1 MKRTYKAAMMSLVFV
16 LAAVLA
22 GCGAPPGL
30 PKGPIR
36 VNTYTVTAET
46 VPLRAEY
53 SGTVAAAAQVPI
65 RSRISGRVLVKFV
78 QGGQT
83 VRAGQPLFRL
93 DSREYDAALA
103 AALAEQAQAAAG
115 LANQKL
121 NYHRYRALAAQDAA
135 AAQAVTDR
143 EAAVRQQEAVV
154 QANAAQVQRARDNVK
169 DTIIYA
175 PFSGKLS
182 VDDVPVGTYVT
193 AGSTALVTI
202 SSTNPVFVEFSLS
215 EQEYLQ
221 WMKEKNRTGTWG
233 AAVQLRLSDGSIYPY
248 TGHIAQMDPR
258 LNEAGGAIV
267 VKAVFDNP
275 QQLLIPGLYGTI
287 LLTGQTAQPVLL
299 VPQRAVQQMLG
310 KYFLSVL
317 NRQGQVQKKEVQVG
331 PKTGKFWVITSGVKA
346 GDVVIVDGYEKDE
359 GAVLSPHVLT
369 KADIERDTV
378 S

>member
-346 GDVVIVDGYEKDE
+346 GDVVIVDGYEKAE
-359 GAVLSPHVLT
+359 GAVLSPHALT

>member
-103 AALAEQAQAAAG
+103 AALAEQAQASAG

-121 NYHRYRALAAQDAA
+121 NYHRYRALAVQDAA

-346 GDVVIVDGYEKDE
+346 GDVVIVDGYEKAE

>member
-221 WMKEKNRTGTWG
+221 WMKEKNCTGTWG

-346 GDVVIVDGYEKDE
+346 GDVVIVDGYEKAE

>member
-103 AALAEQAQAAAG
+103 AALAEQAQASAG

-215 EQEYLQ
+215 EQDYLQ

-233 AAVQLRLSDGSIYPY
+233 ASVQLRLSDGSIYPY

-310 KYFLSVL
+310 KYFLSVF
-317 NRQGQVQKKEVQVG
+317 NRQGQVQKKEVQIG

-346 GDVVIVDGYEKDE
+346 GDVVIVDGYEKAE

>member
-103 AALAEQAQAAAG
+103 VALAEQAQASAG

-287 LLTGQTAQPVLL
+287 LLTGQTAQPMLL

-346 GDVVIVDGYEKDE
+346 GDVVIVDGYEKAE

>member
-346 GDVVIVDGYEKDE
+346 GDVVIVDGYEKAE

>member
-16 LAAVLA
+16 LSAVLA

-103 AALAEQAQAAAG
+103 AALAEQAQASAG

-331 PKTGKFWVITSGVKA
+331 PKTGKFWVITSGVKT
-346 GDVVIVDGYEKDE
+346 GDVVIVDGYEKAE

>member
-1 MKRTYKAAMMSLVFV
+1 MKRTYKTAMMSLVFV

-346 GDVVIVDGYEKDE
+346 GDVVIVDGYEKAE

>member
-1 MKRTYKAAMMSLVFV
+1 MKRTYKAVMMSLVFV

-103 AALAEQAQAAAG
+103 AALAEQAQASAG

-346 GDVVIVDGYEKDE
+346 GDVVIVDGYEKAE

>member
-331 PKTGKFWVITSGVKA
+331 PKTGKFWVITSGVKT
-346 GDVVIVDGYEKDE
+346 GDVVIVDGYEKAE

>member
-103 AALAEQAQAAAG
+103 AALAEQAQASAG

-233 AAVQLRLSDGSIYPY
+233 ATVQLRLSDGSIYPY

-287 LLTGQTAQPVLL
+287 LLTGQTEQPVLL

-346 GDVVIVDGYEKDE
+346 GDVVIVDGYEKAE

>member
-1 MKRTYKAAMMSLVFV
+1 MSLVFV

-103 AALAEQAQAAAG
+103 AALAEQAQASAG

-233 AAVQLRLSDGSIYPY
+233 ASVQLRLSDGSIYPY

-346 GDVVIVDGYEKDE
+346 GDVVIVDGYEKAE

>member
-103 AALAEQAQAAAG
+103 AALAEQAQASAG

-135 AAQAVTDR
+135 SAQAVTDR

-233 AAVQLRLSDGSIYPY
+233 ASVQLRLSDGSIYPY

-346 GDVVIVDGYEKDE
+346 GDVVIVDGYEKAE
-359 GAVLSPHVLT
+359 GAVLSPHALT

>member
-103 AALAEQAQAAAG
+103 AALAEQAQASAG

-221 WMKEKNRTGTWG
+221 WMKEKNRTSTWG
-233 AAVQLRLSDGSIYPY
+233 ASVQLRLSDGSIYPY

-317 NRQGQVQKKEVQVG
+317 NRQGQVQKKEVQIG

-346 GDVVIVDGYEKDE
+346 GDVVIVDGYEKAE
-359 GAVLSPHVLT
+359 GAVLSPHALT
-369 KADIERDTV
+369 KADIERNTV

>member
-1 MKRTYKAAMMSLVFV
+1 MKRTYKAAMMRLVVV

-346 GDVVIVDGYEKDE
+346 GDVVIVDGYEKAE

>member
-103 AALAEQAQAAAG
+103 AALAEQAQASAG

-346 GDVVIVDGYEKDE
+346 GDVVIVDGYEKAE
-359 GAVLSPHVLT
+359 GAVLAPHALT

>member
-83 VRAGQPLFRL
+83 VRAGQSLFRL

-103 AALAEQAQAAAG
+103 AALAEQAQASAG

-346 GDVVIVDGYEKDE
+346 GDVVIVDGYEKAE

>member
-103 AALAEQAQAAAG
+103 AALAEQAQASAG

-135 AAQAVTDR
+135 SAQAVTDR

-346 GDVVIVDGYEKDE
+346 GDVVIVDGYEKAE

>member
-65 RSRISGRVLVKFV
+65 RSRISGRVLAKFV

-103 AALAEQAQAAAG
+103 AALAGQAQASAG

-233 AAVQLRLSDGSIYPY
+233 AAVQLRLSDGSLYPY

-346 GDVVIVDGYEKDE
+346 GDVVIVDGYEKAE

>member
-103 AALAEQAQAAAG
+103 AALAEQAQASAG

-121 NYHRYRALAAQDAA
+121 NYYRYRALAAQDAA

-317 NRQGQVQKKEVQVG
+317 NRQGQVQKKEVQIG

-346 GDVVIVDGYEKDE
+346 GDVVIVDGYEKAE
-359 GAVLSPHVLT
+359 GAVLSPHALT

>member
-103 AALAEQAQAAAG
+103 AALAEQAQASAG

-221 WMKEKNRTGTWG
+221 WMKEKNRTGTWD

-299 VPQRAVQQMLG
+299 VPQRAVQQILG

-346 GDVVIVDGYEKDE
+346 GDVVIVDGYEKAE

>member
-215 EQEYLQ
+215 EQDYLQ

-346 GDVVIVDGYEKDE
+346 GDVVIVDGYEKAE

>member
-16 LAAVLA
+16 LTAVLA

-103 AALAEQAQAAAG
+103 AALAEQAQASAG

-346 GDVVIVDGYEKDE
+346 GDVVIVDGYEKAE

>member
-233 AAVQLRLSDGSIYPY
+233 AAVQLRFSDGSIYPY

-346 GDVVIVDGYEKDE
+346 GDVVIVDGYEKAE

>member
-103 AALAEQAQAAAG
+103 AALAEQAQASAG

-287 LLTGQTAQPVLL
+287 LLTGQTAQLVLL

-346 GDVVIVDGYEKDE
+346 GDVVIVDGYEKAE

>member
-93 DSREYDAALA
+93 DSREYDAVLA
-103 AALAEQAQAAAG
+103 AALAEQAQASAG

-233 AAVQLRLSDGSIYPY
+233 ASVQLRLSDGSIYPY

-346 GDVVIVDGYEKDE
+346 GDVVIVDGYEKAE
-359 GAVLSPHVLT
+359 GAVLSPHALT

>member
-103 AALAEQAQAAAG
+103 AALAEQAQASAG

-193 AGSTALVTI
+193 AGLTALVTI

-215 EQEYLQ
+215 EQDYLQ

-346 GDVVIVDGYEKDE
+346 GDVVIVDGYEKAE

>member
-103 AALAEQAQAAAG
+103 VALAEQAQASAG

-346 GDVVIVDGYEKDE
+346 GDVVIVDGYEKAE

>member
-30 PKGPIR
+30 PKGPIW

-103 AALAEQAQAAAG
+103 AALAEQAQASAG

-233 AAVQLRLSDGSIYPY
+233 ASVQLRLSDGSIYPY

-317 NRQGQVQKKEVQVG
+317 NRQGQVQKKEVQIG

-346 GDVVIVDGYEKDE
+346 GDVVIVDGYEKAE
-359 GAVLSPHVLT
+359 GAVLSPHALT

>member
-103 AALAEQAQAAAG
+103 AALAEQAQASAG

-233 AAVQLRLSDGSIYPY
+233 ASVQLRLSDGSIYPY

-346 GDVVIVDGYEKDE
+346 GDVVIVDGYEKAE

>member
-103 AALAEQAQAAAG
+103 AALAEQAQASAG

-248 TGHIAQMDPR
+248 TGHIAQMDPQ

-346 GDVVIVDGYEKDE
+346 GDVVIVDGYEKAE

>member
-1 MKRTYKAAMMSLVFV
+1 MKRTYKTAMMSLVFV

-310 KYFLSVL
+310 KYFLSVF
-317 NRQGQVQKKEVQVG
+317 NRQGQVQKKEVQIG

-346 GDVVIVDGYEKDE
+346 GDVVIVDGYEKAE
-359 GAVLSPHVLT
+359 GAVLSPHALT